1 LIVEQ
6 GRRGFLLGLL
16 PVALLLVPGTKAQ
29 PPQNSS
35 WQLPPRV
42 PNPGE
47 QESSNAGQ
55 KRIPPSSKTA
65 QEQIRENV
73 DRLYQLVKELKVEV
87 EKTDSS
93 EVLSLGLIRKAEEIE
108 KLAKQIKVLASSK

>member
-1 LIVEQ
+1 MIVEQ

-16 PVALLLVPGTKAQ
+16 PAALLFVSRVEARE
-29 PPQNSS
+29 PQNSS
-35 WQLPPRV
+35 WQSPPRV

-47 QESSNAGQ
+47 QESSNADQ
-55 KRIPPSSKTA
+55 KRIPPSPKTA

-93 EVLSLGLIRKAEEIE
+93 EVLSLGLIRKTEEIE
-108 KLAKQIKVLASSK
+108 KLAKQIKALTSSP